1 MEVNKEELRRL
12 AEAARELRAD
22 IESVVAYGE
31 FKKAA
36 SPAAILSLLDEN
48 DQLRAENERLRAQL
62 AESQANDRTAMGYLA
77 EVRAAV
83 GGDDFPA
90 MVRSV
95 QALRKDAERLDSGC
109 IITDD
114 RNEFG
119 EDYQTERRGINLRAS
134 IDAAMAKEAIDNS

>member
-1 MEVNKEELRRL
+1 MGEPFIDAGKFIDWVWELREER
-12 AEAARELRAD
+12 
-22 IESVVAYGE
+22 
-31 FKKAA
+31 
-36 SPAAILSLLDEN
+36 
-48 DQLRAENERLRAQL
+48 DQLRADNERLRAQL